1 MPGYISCP
9 GSWDGNIRELTFDG
23 SRISQRDR
31 NMYVISGILE
41 ISSLELLSKEAN
53 FRLWFDKLVEKR
65 SDLKEVFL
73 FLREVEFFS
82 FDDY

>member
-1 MPGYISCP
+1 
-9 GSWDGNIRELTFDG
+9 
-23 SRISQRDR
+23 
-31 NMYVISGILE
+31 MYVISGILE